1 MALLRTFDRRWELP
15 IMATIGGTTFFPGS
29 TQTISISGLDTT
41 EASANLIEVNGL
53 VSVDGVINGSN
64 WDFTFTADES
74 GVFDPTPN
82 RWDVQVVMA
91 SGAVH
96 AYTLITGER
105 KQGTVP
111 STPTGANQVTSVAAG
126 TGIAASPDPII
137 STGTI
142 SLSAATSDLTD
153 VDSAT
158 PTDLRQL
165 VYSASAS
172 KYEPKIVDYYPA
184 DGSEITTF
192 EKAYD
197 HSSGNYKPLYMQS
210 FSQAINSSGPAGNVV
225 LIASGVEACWR
236 AGGYLQDSSGNKYIL
251 PSTGSGTGGGVLVK
265 SDGELRLNRGSTLDE
280 SSDGY
285 FITVWYT
292 KTADSGGDL

>member
-1 MALLRTFDRRWELP
+1 MT
-15 IMATIGGTTFFPGS
+15 TIGGTSFLPGS
-29 TQTISISGLDTT
+29 TQTVAIGDLDTT

-53 VSVDGVINGSN
+53 VSVDGVVNGEN
-64 WDFTFTADES
+64 WDFAFTADES

-82 RWDVQVVMA
+82 RWDMQVVMA

-96 AYTLITGER
+96 TYTLITGER

-126 TGIAASPDPII
+126 AGLAASPDPII

-165 VYSASAS
+165 VYSSSAA
-172 KYEPKIVDYYPA
+172 KYEPQIYEYYPA
-184 DGSEITTF
+184 SGSESLTYI
-192 EKAYD
+192 KAY
-197 HSSGNYKPLYMQS
+197 SPSTSNYKPVYMQS
-210 FSQAINSSGPAGNVV
+210 FYQAINDSGPTGNVD
-225 LIASGVEACWR
+225 LIASGVEACFK
-236 AGGYLQDSSGNKYIL
+236 AGGYLQASGGAKYIL
-251 PSTGSGTGGGVLVK
+251 PSDASGTAGGVLVN
-265 SDGELRLNRGSTLDE
+265 SSGVLRLNRGSTLDE
-280 SSDGY
+280 SADGY